1 MIAQFS
7 AAALAVATAT
17 FDGLWEGTLIVGAVW
32 LLLRCAPGLGAATRY
47 ALWFCALAAPSPGAQ
62 RSSNQTA
69 PTISVPSHRP
79 SKVAVATARAAAENC
94 AIMMCSF
101 LCVPAFGGFA
111 RVRPHLAARRR

>member
-47 ALWFCALAAPSPGAQ
+47 ALWFCALAALAVIPLLTVTLQHHGTAAGAPIEAT
-62 RSSNQTA
+62 RGVA
-69 PTISVPSHRP
+69 VPS
-79 SKVAVATARAAAENC
+79 VAAE
-94 AIMMCSF
+94 
-101 LCVPAFGGFA
+101 PAATDGTA
-111 RVRPHLAARRR
+111 TVSYTHLRAHETGRNL